1 MAFEYLE
8 QIGKAREEVKT
19 KPGSLFQQLV
29 KDFAEETT
37 EAMKEDVP
45 KSSGA
50 LANSI
55 GFNIKEENGQIV
67 VEFYADDYY
76 DFLNSGVDGVQR
88 SAGAIPN
95 AEGIVQ
101 SFKTLNPSP
110 SMVEAFGG
118 APNYGKGGGR
128 GNPQNWMASKGII
141 ASDGDYN
148 SLAYLLARAT
158 KRDGIKPSEFI
169 NNQFREE
176 KLQAF
181 ADKLTQMISEIL

>member
-1 MAFEYLE
+1 MPLEYLE
-8 QIGKAREEVKT
+8 KIGKAREEVKT

-45 KSSGA
+45 KASGA
-50 LANSI
+50 LAASI

-118 APNYGKGGGR
+118 APNYGKGGGQ

-141 ASDGDYN
+141 AKDGDYN

-158 KRDGIKPSEFI
+158 KRHGIKPSEFI
-169 NNQFREE
+169 NNQFKEE

-181 ADKLTQMISEIL
+181 ADKLTQMIGEIL